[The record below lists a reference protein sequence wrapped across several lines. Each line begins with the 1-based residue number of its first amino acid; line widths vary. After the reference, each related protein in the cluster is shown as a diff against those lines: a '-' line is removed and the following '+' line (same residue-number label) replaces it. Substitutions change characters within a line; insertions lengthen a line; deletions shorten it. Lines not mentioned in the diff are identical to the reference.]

1 MAGCW
6 PESCPIPP
14 SVSRPGCRTTSSVR
28 QPDRCR
34 KLLRKGATAMQFD
47 MSAAQGASMIIPTV
61 IESGSRGERA
71 YDLFSRLLRERII
84 LVTGPVTDE
93 LAGLIVAELLFLEAE
108 NKERD
113 INMYINS
120 PGGVITAG
128 LAIYDTMR
136 SIRAPI
142 ATTCVGQ
149 AASFG
154 TILLMAGDPGRRF
167 ALPHARIHIHQPL
180 LQGGLGGQVTDI
192 DIHARELLHIRDVM
206 NDIVALHTGQPLER
220 IQRDTERDFFMNA
233 EAAKDYG
240 IIDEVLSLEDWKA
253 RGERESAGS
262 R

>member
-1 MAGCW
+1 MQIDTRLEHAA
-6 PESCPIPP
+6 S
-14 SVSRPGCRTTSSVR
+14 
-28 QPDRCR
+28 
-34 KLLRKGATAMQFD
+34 LLV
-47 MSAAQGASMIIPTV
+47 PTV
-61 IESGSRGERA
+61 IENGSRGERA

-84 LVTGPVTDE
+84 LVNGPVEDQ
-93 LAGLIVAELLFLEAE
+93 LASLVVAELLFLASESPD
-108 NKERD
+108 RP

-253 RGERESAGS
+253 RGERESAAS